1 MFLDISFLAFGT
13 SMGFIAGLIPGVGN
27 VIMLLMLWPFLFD
40 ATMQQMLLF
49 YLALISACQFSGSV
63 VATVFGVP
71 GESSS
76 MPAVYEGNK
85 MFHRGVGNYAISNA
99 AIGSVLGSAF
109 SVLAVYALLPWA
121 VYFIQ
126 NFYNNNV
133 QIIILFISV
142 SSILFLLGTN
152 LLVNIGIFALGFL
165 LSMVGWQDIPFGY
178 FLADIVPYDTFI
190 GLKGGIPFFPVVVA
204 LYVFPVLLSSYQSSM
219 VLESNRDYEDN
230 TPWRDHFKEFGA
242 NLASAFRGSAF
253 GAFIGLVPHVGT
265 SIASNLSYAVEKRL
279 GIKRKTYNKNGD
291 IKSLVAAETANNST
305 GFTSMMPLL
314 LLGIPIT
321 TSEAILLSL
330 IDANSFDIN
339 YKSTLDAGMF
349 ETLVVYFVLVNIVCF
364 TISWPMVQYV
374 NYLKKVKLST
384 ILALTMLT
392 IFALVCYNGYIEHS
406 LGYFIGITLVLMPIG
421 YMLRKTDPLIVV
433 IAFVLQDRILQSCIT
448 FCQINF

>member
-13 SMGFIAGLIPGVGN
+13 AAGFIAGLLPGVGN
-27 VIMLLMLWPFLFD
+27 VIMLIMLWPLLFD
-40 ATMQQMLLF
+40 ATLQQMLLF
-49 YLALISACQFSGSV
+49 YLALISSCQFSGSV

-85 MFHRGVGNYAISNA
+85 MFHRGVGNFAISNA
-99 AIGSVLGSAF
+99 AIGSVLGSVV
-109 SVLAVYALLPWA
+109 SVFAVYALLPWA

-133 QIIILFISV
+133 QIVILFISV
-142 SSILFLLGTN
+142 SSILFLLGSS
-152 LLVNIGIFALGFL
+152 LLVNCLIFALGFT
-165 LSMVGWQDIPFGY
+165 LSMIGWQDIPFGY
-178 FLADIVPYDTFI
+178 FLADIVPYETFI

-204 LYVFPVLLSSYQSSM
+204 LYVFPVLLASYQQNSDF
-219 VLESNRDYEDN
+219 ESNRLYEDN
-230 TPWRDHFKEFGA
+230 TPWQDHFKEFQA
-242 NLASAFRGSAF
+242 NLKSAFRGSAF

-314 LLGIPIT
+314 LLGLPIT

-339 YKSTLDAGMF
+339 YTTTLDVGMF
-349 ETLVVYFVLVNIVCF
+349 ETLVFYFVLVNIVCF

-384 ILALTMLT
+384 ILAFTMLT

-448 FCQINF
+448 FYQINF